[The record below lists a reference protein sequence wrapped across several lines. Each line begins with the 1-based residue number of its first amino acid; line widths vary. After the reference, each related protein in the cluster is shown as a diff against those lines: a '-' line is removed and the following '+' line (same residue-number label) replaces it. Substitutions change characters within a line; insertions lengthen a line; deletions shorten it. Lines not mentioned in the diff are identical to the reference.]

1 MNVNSNI
8 RKRNKQAIS
17 DRYKKVD
24 TSVNGD
30 AERLVEEHKEI
41 EKRLYP
47 LRIDQRTVIYVTKD
61 KCNAQYAESFRQR
74 RGIVPDNKSTVVKPR
89 VKVDAEEVR
98 TLVQSGMYLKDIA
111 KRLGV
116 SKTTIDNYILRYD
129 LREKKDGEND

>member
-8 RKRNKQAIS
+8 RKRNKQTIS

-24 TSVNGD
+24 TTVNGD
-30 AERLVEEHKEI
+30 AERLVEEHREV

-61 KCNAQYAESFRQR
+61 KCNEKYAESFRQR
-74 RGIVPDNKSTVVKPR
+74 RGIVPENKSTVVKPR
-89 VKVDAEEVR
+89 VKVDVEEVR

-116 SKTTIDNYILRYD
+116 SKTTIENYILMYD
-129 LREKKDGEND
+129 LRKKKDGEND

>member
-24 TSVNGD
+24 TTVNGD
-30 AERLVEEHKEI
+30 AERLVEEHREV

-47 LRIDQRTVIYVTKD
+47 LRIDQRTVIYVTKN

-89 VKVDAEEVR
+89 VKVNVEEVR

-116 SKTTIDNYILRYD
+116 SKTTIDNYIRMYD
-129 LREKKDGEND
+129 LRKKKRWRK